1 MPESTYISSASAS
14 RITLVSVSGLP
25 DAKAAGWALALSQAQ
40 MPGCRAL
47 LCSPVRPA
55 DLAASAEHLEIAPL
69 DYQGYSWFVLFML
82 WRVVH
87 TEFALLVQDDGWV
100 LDGSLWQDA
109 FLGYD
114 YIGAPVHLARVS
126 SPEGHY
132 WSRGFAWAHG
142 LPEGHQAVPVL
153 NGGFSLRSRRLMR
166 AFADHPSL
174 QVMVCAPDQVM
185 DSPLKFAW
193 SGDILN
199 EDVQL
204 TGVLRPQLEALG
216 LTFAPM
222 ELASLFA
229 IEYAGPQHRGMNALG
244 IFGHHGRTR
253 KLAALNPLTV
263 RYPISRVDAQ
273 HMFGEAE
280 LAQMLEQRGYRVE
293 YADPPARRRVY
304 DCFTYNGEFE
314 VLQIRLHEL
323 REVVDVF
330 VIVEATCTF
339 AGDAKALTLEL
350 AAPEL
355 AEFADRIRYVV
366 VEDMPD
372 DPPGL
377 QAEDVECDWLN
388 DPPKT
393 GFWHREK
400 YQRNQIMRGI
410 GDAHPDD
417 LILISDA
424 DEIPCADAV
433 RYMLQQPPNQVF
445 GLLLWLY
452 YFYANYR
459 NVEGAESRTV
469 WSVAAPRHW
478 FVQATPDQ
486 LRLGVR
492 TGQVPAMHLQ
502 DAGWHF
508 SYLGMSEARIR
519 QKIAGFAH
527 QEYNDAEFLAG
538 VDVGAIIAS
547 GMDLYR
553 RSGYLWEVVNES
565 EAPAWMRSQK
575 KMHSLFA
582 CADTSAQRY
591 AKEAYIAVSP
601 SPMGKW
607 EHHPNRSILDAHASS
622 IYGRVIDLGC
632 NHGAST
638 WWLTEN
644 PAVQEIVGVD
654 INAEALAMA
663 AKTFE
668 SVKLPHQFIKQDLT
682 QGKAIEPAGDSL
694 VSFHTLE
701 HIFPEDVP
709 PFLDAAYR
717 SLKPGGHFVI
727 SIPYDHAYPD
737 PCHVAFYTEK
747 SLMRTLETAGFLTL
761 ECFKDDRFAEKNLLT
776 GVFIRPAQ

>member
-1 MPESTYISSASAS
+1 MPEPTYISSASAS

-55 DLAASAEHLEIAPL
+55 DLTASVEHLEIAPL

-132 WSRGFAWAHG
+132 WSRGFVWAEG

-166 AFADHPSL
+166 VFADHPQL
-174 QVMVCAPDQVM
+174 QVMVCAPDQVVE
-185 DSPLKFAW
+185 SPLNFGW

-204 TGVLRPQLEALG
+204 TGVLRSQLEALG
-216 LTFAPM
+216 LQFSPM
-222 ELASLFA
+222 EVASRFA
-229 IEYAGPQHRGMNALG
+229 IEYAGPQHRGMNALA

-253 KLAALNPLTV
+253 KLAALHPLTV
-263 RYPISRVDAQ
+263 RYPISRVEAQ
-273 HMFGEAE
+273 RIFGEAE

-293 YADPPARRRVY
+293 YADSPARRRVY

-314 VLQIRLHEL
+314 ILQIRLHEL

-330 VIVEATCTF
+330 VIVEATRTF
-339 AGDAKALTLEL
+339 AGDAKLLTLDL

-355 AEFADRIRYVV
+355 AELADRIRYVV
-366 VEDMPD
+366 VDDMPD
-372 DPPGL
+372 DPPGI
-377 QAEDVECDWLN
+377 QAKDIKCDWLN

-393 GFWHREK
+393 GFWRREK

-424 DEIPCADAV
+424 DEIPRADAV
-433 RYMLQQPPNQVF
+433 RYMLQQPQNQVF

-459 NVEGAESRTV
+459 NVEGAESRMV

-478 FVQATPDQ
+478 FTQATPDQ

-492 TGQVPAMHLQ
+492 AGQVPAMRLQ
-502 DAGWHF
+502 DAGWHL

-527 QEYNDAEFLAG
+527 QEYNDAEFLSRIDLKSM
-538 VDVGAIIAS
+538 VTS
-547 GMDLYR
+547 GQDLYDR
-553 RSGYLWEVVNES
+553 EGYVWALVAAD
-565 EAPAWMRSQK
+565 EAPARLSESPALS
-575 KMHSLFA
+575 SLF
-582 CADTSAQRY
+582 
-591 AKEAYIAVSP
+591 
-601 SPMGKW
+601 
-607 EHHPNRSILDAHASS
+607 
-622 IYGRVIDLGC
+622 
-632 NHGAST
+632 
-638 WWLTEN
+638 
-644 PAVQEIVGVD
+644 
-654 INAEALAMA
+654 
-663 AKTFE
+663 F
-668 SVKLPHQFIKQDLT
+668 
-682 QGKAIEPAGDSL
+682 
-694 VSFHTLE
+694 
-701 HIFPEDVP
+701 VP
-709 PFLDAAYR
+709 
-717 SLKPGGHFVI
+717 
-727 SIPYDHAYPD
+727 
-737 PCHVAFYTEK
+737 
-747 SLMRTLETAGFLTL
+747 
-761 ECFKDDRFAEKNLLT
+761 
-776 GVFIRPAQ
+776 